1 MIQYKKI
8 LMTLALLI
16 TAVGGAWA
24 QDDYYIDVNFESYYH
39 PNQTHFDCMIMPMD
53 PMAAEIKGTLNLS
66 VDGVSKGSF
75 DVNDN
80 TVFGL
85 IDALDAGDHTYSAV
99 FSPEGGGSV
108 NKKGDFTI
116 DKAYTSIAYY
126 GSTSIN
132 MGVGESTELDVYVAP
147 DGADGLSYSSSD
159 ASVVSIT
166 KKEYSHDTYII
177 QAQAAGTAT
186 ITLSFAGNKNYEA
199 AEEDKTITVTV
210 LPAPIKVTTNAAEEG
225 GTFTEASFEMPTSD
239 VDVDYEL
246 VRDMS
251 VQMTATMGDG
261 TNGVRYRVKKA
272 QQGEGYEPADL
283 NMMQVLALVAV
294 NDGIEQKTL
303 TLDQDYFCR
312 IYKLDEQTLQP
323 EGDGVKLFDFAPGLY
338 ALKAFAQD
346 DSDYDGETAL
356 SNTFKLFEGYEVTVP
371 AKEFITYYK
380 DEPLRVED
388 EAAELYTIS
397 SVNDTQAVLSQKS
410 DAMPSNT
417 PMLVYNNSD
426 ETKVILLIPCN
437 EPDLVITV
445 VPEFIGTLEA
455 ATIAGSSDNQTNYAL
470 NGKQFVFV
478 KNDIPVAA
486 NKAWLS
492 FETFNNAKQRSISIV
507 FEEGT
512 TGLEAI
518 DNGQLTID
526 NDTWYDL
533 NGRKLDGE
541 PTTKGVFI
549 KNGKKV
555 MR

>member
-1 MIQYKKI
+1 
-8 LMTLALLI
+8 
-16 TAVGGAWA
+16 
-24 QDDYYIDVNFESYYH
+24 
-39 PNQTHFDCMIMPMD
+39 MPMD

-159 ASVVSIT
+159 ASVASIT

-239 VDVDYEL
+239 VDVNYEL

-261 TNGVRYRVKKA
+261 TNGLRYRVKKA

-303 TLDQDYFCR
+303 TLDEDYFCR

-323 EGDGVKLFDFAPGLY
+323 EGDGVKLIDFDFAPGLY

-356 SNTFKLFEGYEVTVP
+356 SNTFKLFQGYEVTVP

-397 SVNDTQAVLSQKS
+397 SVNGDKAVLSDKS
-410 DAMPSNT
+410 DTMPSNT

-437 EPDLVITV
+437 EPDLAITV

-455 ATIAGSSDNQTNYAL
+455 ATIAGSSDNLTNYAL

-512 TGLEAI
+512 TELDEI
-518 DNGQLTID
+518 KNDKPTD
-526 NDTWYDL
+526 DTWYDL

>member
-24 QDDYYIDVNFESYYH
+24 QDDYDIDVDFASSYSRMG
-39 PNQTHFDCMIMPMD
+39 THFMCRIMSMEPR
-53 PMAAEIKGTLNLS
+53 EIKGTLNLS
-66 VDGVSKGSF
+66 VDGESKGSF
-75 DVNDN
+75 NVDGEE
-80 TVFGL
+80 VFDFITPG
-85 IDALDAGDHTYSAV
+85 LDAGNHTYSAV

-116 DKAYTSIAYY
+116 NQLYTSIAYY

-159 ASVVSIT
+159 ASVASIT
-166 KKEYSHDTYII
+166 KKEYSNDTYII
-177 QAQAAGTAT
+177 QAKATGTAT
-186 ITLSFAGNKNYEA
+186 ITFSFAGNKNYKA

-239 VDVDYEL
+239 VDVNYEL

-261 TNGVRYRVKKA
+261 TDGVRYRVKKA

-303 TLDQDYFCR
+303 TLDEDYFCR

-323 EGDGVKLFDFAPGLY
+323 EGDGVKLIDFDFAPGLY
-338 ALKAFAQD
+338 ALKAFAQI

-356 SNTFKLFEGYEVTVP
+356 SNTFKLFEGSEPEPQP
-371 AKEFITYYK
+371 AASDTITWNHYFCMNVEAYY
-380 DEPLRVED
+380 DED
-388 EAAELYTIS
+388 EECVIEANNTKDGITLTFVGSEIDDGLTGDYIELYDES
-397 SVNDTQAVLSQKS
+397 SILTFTSTVGNIQKIEIYYTENNNAIPDGWTLDATNNKFVWEGTPAAAVNMVKGDGDVDFGIDHIVFIVESQGGTTAVENVQTNHVQA
-410 DAMPSNT
+410 
-417 PMLVYNNSD
+417 
-426 ETKVILLIPCN
+426 TKFFRDGQLLI
-437 EPDLVITV
+437 
-445 VPEFIGTLEA
+445 
-455 ATIAGSSDNQTNYAL
+455 
-470 NGKQFVFV
+470 K
-478 KNDIPVAA
+478 
-486 NKAWLS
+486 
-492 FETFNNAKQRSISIV
+492 
-507 FEEGT
+507 
-512 TGLEAI
+512 
-518 DNGQLTID
+518 
-526 NDTWYDL
+526 
-533 NGRKLDGE
+533 
-541 PTTKGVFI
+541 
-549 KNGKKV
+549 KNGKIYNVQGVEAK
-555 MR
+555 

>member
-1 MIQYKKI
+1 MNNMKQKI
-8 LMTLALLI
+8 LSLLVLLI

-24 QDDYYIDVNFESYYH
+24 QEVDPDYYDIYINFGSSYDRH
-39 PNQTHFDCMIMPMD
+39 GTFFQCMIMSMESD
-53 PMAAEIKGTLNLS
+53 AINGTLNLS
-66 VDGVSKGSF
+66 VDGESKGSF
-75 DVNDN
+75 NVNDN
-80 TVFGL
+80 KVEDF
-85 IDALDAGDHTYSAV
+85 IDALDAGDHTWSAE
-99 FSPEGGGSV
+99 FKPEGGGSI
-108 NKKGDFTI
+108 KKNGNFTI
-116 DKAYTSIAYY
+116 DKLYTSIAYY

-159 ASVVSIT
+159 ASVASIT
-166 KKEYSHDTYII
+166 QKDSYTYII
-177 QAQAAGTAT
+177 QAKAAGTAT
-186 ITLSFAGNKNYEA
+186 ITFSFAGNKNYEA
-199 AEEDKTITVTV
+199 AEEDITITVTV
-210 LPAPIKVTTNAAEEG
+210 LTPPIKVTTNAAEEG
-225 GTFTEASFEMPTSD
+225 GTFTEASFEMQTSD
-239 VDVDYEL
+239 VDVNYEL

-251 VQMTATMGDG
+251 YKVAFSGVPTRARLAKDGDG
-261 TNGVRYRVKKA
+261 KFHFADGLTFQLLDNIDATNPKDITSAEGITFMV
-272 QQGEGYEPADL
+272 GEVEAVDFEGHTFYQLNKETLVPLADF
-283 NMMQVLALVAV
+283 LADAHLGNYAICAVAST
-294 NDGIEQKTL
+294 GE
-303 TLDQDYFCR
+303 
-312 IYKLDEQTLQP
+312 
-323 EGDGVKLFDFAPGLY
+323 
-338 ALKAFAQD
+338 
-346 DSDYDGETAL
+346 YDGSFASGMIT
-356 SNTFKLFEGYEVTVP
+356 LFQGYEVEVA

-437 EPDLVITV
+437 EPDLAITV
-445 VPEFIGTLEA
+445 APEFKGTLTGT
-455 ATIAGSSDNQTNYAL
+455 TIAASTDAQTNYAL

-478 KNDIPVAA
+478 KNDISIAA

-512 TGLEAI
+512 TELDEI
-518 DNGQLTID
+518 KNDKPTD
-526 NDTWYDL
+526 DTWYDL

>member
-1 MIQYKKI
+1 
-8 LMTLALLI
+8 MTLALLI

-39 PNQTHFDCMIMPMD
+39 PYETHFRCMIMPMD

-159 ASVVSIT
+159 ASVASIT

-239 VDVDYEL
+239 VDVNYEL

-261 TNGVRYRVKKA
+261 TNGLRYRVKKA

-303 TLDQDYFCR
+303 TLDEDYFCR

-323 EGDGVKLFDFAPGLY
+323 EGDGVKLIDFDFAPGLY

-356 SNTFKLFEGYEVTVP
+356 SNTFKLFQGYEVTVP

-397 SVNDTQAVLSQKS
+397 SVNGDKAVLSDKS
-410 DAMPSNT
+410 DTMPSNT

-437 EPDLVITV
+437 EPDLAITV

-455 ATIAGSSDNQTNYAL
+455 ATIAGSSDNLTNYAL

-512 TGLEAI
+512 TELDEI
-518 DNGQLTID
+518 KNDKPTD
-526 NDTWYDL
+526 DTWYDL